1 MLVACTRRSLKLYYN
16 HTKQEVHHHETNVQ
30 KIIIA
35 LTMAS
40 LFLSFRIPVLAAENE
55 PTATY
60 DLTRGGIQTFN
71 CKDFDGNDVIITIT
85 ELPSLTR
92 NLENRTY
99 AVSCHSL
106 LSWKAGYNVVIYN
119 NSISSVNS
127 PYYTCLIG
135 SINSASLRKDSSK
148 QATLRFI
155 YKAGG
160 LNITTGVRT
169 NIIDK
174 QLKVTVL

>member
-1 MLVACTRRSLKLYYN
+1 M
-16 HTKQEVHHHETNVQ
+16 KQTIK
-30 KIIIA
+30 KIIIS
-35 LTMAS
+35 LTVVS
-40 LFLSFRIPVLAAENE
+40 LFLSFNIPVFAAENT

-60 DLTRGGIQTFN
+60 DLTKGGVQTFN
-71 CKDFDGNDVIITIT
+71 CKDSDGNDVLITIT
-85 ELPSLTR
+85 EMPVLTR
-92 NLENRTY
+92 NLENKTY
-99 AVSCHSL
+99 AVSCRSL

-155 YKAGG
+155 YKGSG

-169 NIIDK
+169 NIIDR
-174 QLKVTVL
+174 QLKITVL